1 MANKLKIRQR
11 IVMDKAE
18 VDSNGFM
25 TIPARLTRVG
35 VFNYTLPDG
44 SIQRQLRHPDDVFD
58 SESLSSLVGLPF
70 TNNHPKMLLDNKN
83 AKNLTVGFVMD
94 IDKDNKYVNGKVKVI
109 DADTI
114 KDIQSG
120 KLEVSCGYSADTVD
134 EKGSFNG
141 EVYDVR
147 QKNIRYNH
155 VSLVNKGRA
164 GKEVR
169 LLMDSSENTIISDEL
184 TEQTPIKEVV
194 MEKIMLGGKEFEV
207 SPELAA
213 AFKAHMEQM
222 QGEMDSK
229 SKDMVPKADFE
240 KVQTESKDMGAKV
253 EQTQAKLDAAQD
265 EIKELKTKMDS
276 AGDTEKFNQAV
287 KTRVGLEKKAA
298 PFVKAEVKLDGLT
311 NVEIMKEAL
320 KGKFPS
326 LNLDGKSDIYVES
339 RFDHM
344 IETMSEDDKKKAQ
357 IGKLIVDAADPQTD
371 NSVEAAKKRQIEATL
386 AAGRSEKI

>member
-1 MANKLKIRQR
+1 MAHKLKIRQR

-18 VDSNGFM
+18 VDVNGFM

-35 VFNYTLPDG
+35 VFKYVLPDG
-44 SIQRQLRHPDDVFD
+44 SVQRQLRHPDDVFD
-58 SESLSSLVGLPF
+58 SESINSLIGLPF
-70 TNNHPKMLLDNKN
+70 TNNHPKSLLDNKN

-94 IDKDNKYVNGKVKVI
+94 IDKDGQYVNGKVKVI
-109 DADTI
+109 DAETI
-114 KDIQSG
+114 KDIQNG
-120 KLEVSCGYSADTVD
+120 KLEVSCGYSADTID
-134 EKGSFNG
+134 EKGTFNG
-141 EVYDVR
+141 EQYDVR
-147 QKNIRYNH
+147 QTNIRYNH

-184 TEQTPIKEVV
+184 TETPNKEVV

-213 AFKAHMEQM
+213 AFKAHMVQM

-229 SKDMVPKADFE
+229 SKDMVPKADLE
-240 KVQTESKDMGAKV
+240 KANVEMKDMGQKV

-265 EIKELKTKMDS
+265 ELKELKAKMDS
-276 AGDTEKFNQAV
+276 AGDTEKFNKAV
-287 KTRVGLEKKAA
+287 KARVELEKKAT

-311 NVEIMKEAL
+311 NVEVMKEAL

-326 LNLDGKSDIYVES
+326 LNLDGKSDVYVES

-344 IETMSEDDKKKAQ
+344 IETMTEDEKKKAQ
-357 IGKLIVDAADPQTD
+357 IGKLVLDAADNTNED
-371 NSVEAAKKRQIEATL
+371 EVEAAKKRQREATM